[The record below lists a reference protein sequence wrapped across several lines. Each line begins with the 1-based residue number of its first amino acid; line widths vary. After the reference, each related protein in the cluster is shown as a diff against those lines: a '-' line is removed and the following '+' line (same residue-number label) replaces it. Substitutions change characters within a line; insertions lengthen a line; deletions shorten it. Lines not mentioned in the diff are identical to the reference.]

1 MKPILIIYLFFLGAV
16 CYSQI
21 TSTKSLNDLF
31 LESRELINQDQKK
44 SIALA
49 NELLSNAQVANE
61 NEFVVKAYYLLAFN
75 DYLMADADG
84 VTQNLEKGIALARR
98 MSYKE
103 GEALCLRLLGT
114 QYARLR
120 FLQKSEEA
128 LQKALDILEG
138 VESQEA
144 YEIKGLVY
152 NSFLILMDDNYNIP
166 DKIIVAKKAIE
177 QFELLE
183 DNSRSNKLIVSA
195 STNLGFLYT
204 KIESYDS
211 AKLAFEKALKYNEAD
226 RDQYLT
232 ANIYHDLGFYYQ
244 ERKMND
250 SAIYYYEKGL
260 DALIDDTYVLKRL
273 ELYERLY
280 KVYKEE
286 SDIINFN
293 KYLDL
298 YIKLNRSVSLQ
309 NLKTAE
315 RLVIEKEENIDRFA
329 VKVSQYGK
337 LLFLAVV
344 LLIVLILVLVY
355 FLRLRKKDKKR
366 FSIIMSELRGDSEEN
381 TQNPEKNIDRVSS
394 TNSYSIL
401 NETEDR
407 ILNELEL
414 FEESL
419 EFNNPDISLFNLAN
433 QVNTN
438 TKYLSEI
445 IKKHKGVNF
454 NQYIN
459 ELRIKYIVE
468 KLSNNPE
475 YLNYKISHLAD
486 ESGFSSHSAFTS
498 VFKQIKGISPS
509 VFIRLLKDDNKNNK

>member
-1 MKPILIIYLFFLGAV
+1 MKSLLNVCLLIFLSNV
-16 CYSQI
+16 IYSQ
-21 TSTKSLNDLF
+21 TLNSESLNQIF
-31 LESRELINQDQKK
+31 LESRELINQNPKK
-44 SIALA
+44 SVELA
-49 NELLSNAQVANE
+49 TKLLKDARAANE
-61 NEFVVKAYYLLAFN
+61 NKFVVKAYYLLAFN

-98 MSYKE
+98 MNYKE

-152 NSFLILMDDNYNIP
+152 NSFLILMDDTTNIP

-195 STNLGFLYT
+195 STNLGFLYS

-211 AKLAFEKALKYNEAD
+211 ANLAFQKALKYSEDD
-226 RDQYLT
+226 RDQYLS

-244 ERKMND
+244 KRKMND
-250 SAIYYYEKGL
+250 SAIYYYEKAVATIK
-260 DALIDDTYVLKRL
+260 DESYVLKLL

-280 KVYKEE
+280 IVYKEKN
-286 SDIINFN
+286 DIENYN

-298 YIKLNRSVSLQ
+298 FVRLNKNVNLQ
-309 NLKTAE
+309 NLETAE
-315 RLVIEKEENIDRFA
+315 RLVIEKEEDIDRFA
-329 VKVSQYGK
+329 LKSSQYGK
-337 LLFLAVV
+337 LLFLSMILLVI
-344 LLIVLILVLVY
+344 LLIVLIY
-355 FLRLRKKDKKR
+355 FWNLRRKERER
-366 FSIIMSELRGDSEEN
+366 FEQIMSELREDAQVEEN
-381 TQNPEKNIDRVSS
+381 LENKSKELISKKTA
-394 TNSYSIL
+394 SIL
-401 NETEDR
+401 SETEER
-407 ILNELEL
+407 ILKELVL

-419 EFNNPDISLFNLAN
+419 EFNNSEISLFNLAN
-433 QVNTN
+433 QINTN

-475 YLNYKISHLAD
+475 YLKYKISHLA
-486 ESGFSSHSAFTS
+486 EETGFSSHSAFTS
-498 VFKQIKGISPS
+498 VFKQIMEISPS
-509 VFIRLLKDDNKNNK
+509 AFIRLLKGQ